1 MRIHIK
7 VKDIEIEVNDYDN
20 NPVVRHK
27 PYNEE
32 LCKTLEV
39 MTNQAIKILN
49 ERKNLI
55 P

>member
-7 VKDIEIEVNDYDN
+7 VKDIEIEVNDYSDSGILG
-20 NPVVRHK
+20 
-27 PYNEE
+27 YNHHNSEI
-32 LCKTLEV
+32 CKTLEV

-49 ERKNLI
+49 ERKNLR